1 MTTDRSRRAAALLVS
16 AAAVVGAGVTDR
28 VVSRPPAL
36 LPERGPATALA
47 SGGSAST
54 SAWYC
59 AAVAGAPAG
68 TQGTVVFTN
77 PTGRVVTGTLDA
89 RAAAAA
95 GSQGTGFAVP
105 AAGQLGVPLAAGSAA
120 RAVLAGGSVGALQV
134 VSGPL
139 GWSAAPCVSTTSA
152 HWYFAHGSTSP
163 GRSLELALYNP
174 TLADAV
180 VNLTFVSA
188 ADGVLSPPAYQ
199 GLPVPA
205 GGVVLEHVA
214 DHVQNDP
221 SFATEVTALSGTV
234 AAAATELVGG
244 PGNGGLSLLT
254 GVSNPERTWAFA
266 HNVDGP
272 GEVNAFSVLN
282 PSDRATTVT
291 VSIAL
296 AQGQAAP
303 VTLKVPA
310 QSLASFAAQDQ
321 TRIPPNAPFALRFTS
336 HGPGIVVSRETAVPS
351 GTMPTVGFTAGAP
364 GGQRRW
370 LVPPIAAPGT
380 ATTAFGVLNVSG
392 RRTHV
397 TLATLSATGRLVPLP
412 GRARLPLAPGGLVI
426 LGPSPGP
433 PIGQAPFVVLADAPV
448 VVELDPEPAGA
459 PGTVVLPAWPLLAP
473 LG

>member
-1 MTTDRSRRAAALLVS
+1 MADRPRRLAAVLVS
-16 AAAVVGAGVTDR
+16 AAVVVGAGVADR
-28 VVSRPPAL
+28 VVARPPAL

-47 SGGSAST
+47 SGSLAST

-59 AAVAGAPAG
+59 AAVAAAPAG
-68 TQGTVVFTN
+68 TQGAVVFTN
-77 PTGRVVTGTLDA
+77 PTGKVVTGTVDA
-89 RAAAAA
+89 RAAGAT

-105 AAGQLGVPLAAGSAA
+105 AAGQLGVPLAVGSAA
-120 RAVLAGGSVGALQV
+120 RAVLDGGGVGALQV
-134 VSGPL
+134 LSGPL

-180 VNLTFVSA
+180 VNVTFVSA

-244 PGNGGLSLLT
+244 TGNGGLSLLT

-266 HNVDGP
+266 YNVDAP
-272 GEVNAFSVLN
+272 GEVNAFSILN
-282 PSDRATTVT
+282 PSTRAATVT
-291 VSIAL
+291 VAISL

-303 VTLKVPA
+303 VTVKVPA
-310 QSLASFAAQDQ
+310 QSVASFAAQDQ
-321 TRIPPNAPFALRFTS
+321 TRIPPDAPFALRFTS
-336 HGPGIVVSRETAVPS
+336 HGPGIVVARETAVPS
-351 GTMPTVGFTAGAP
+351 GTMPTVGFTVGAP

-370 LVPPIAAPGT
+370 LVPPIAPPGT
-380 ATTAFGVLNVSG
+380 APAALGILNLSG
-392 RRTHV
+392 RPTHV
-397 TLATLSATGRLVPLP
+397 TLATVGATGRPVPLA
-412 GRARLPLAPGGLVI
+412 GRARVALARDGLLI
-426 LGPSPGP
+426 LGPSPPVGQE
-433 PIGQAPFVVLADAPV
+433 PIVVLADAPV
-448 VVELDPEPAGA
+448 AVELDPVPAGA